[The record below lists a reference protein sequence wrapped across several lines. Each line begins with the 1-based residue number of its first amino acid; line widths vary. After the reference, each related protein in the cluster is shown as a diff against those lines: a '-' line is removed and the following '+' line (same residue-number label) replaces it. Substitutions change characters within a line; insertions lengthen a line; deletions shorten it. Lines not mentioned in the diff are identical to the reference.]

1 MTNQLTNKSKT
12 LLDLLNK
19 SGLTKEASQEIT
31 HKTLLDQNNLGKE
44 QTQDLHEGVE
54 GTLAD
59 TKAAENNSTE
69 TVPDLP
75 GVQDLNASGEE
86 GLRDRG
92 SSVETQTT
100 DGCPA
105 GTPAQEAKKMA
116 ADYRAAIAKLVAQKR
131 EQVKKASAENPTEA
145 PAEPEFMTGTAVLA
159 KWAALNQNSTEAD
172 IEDAKNDLLKLAS
185 TNPAFNVIKERIM
198 MRKMAEDIDALAE
211 AEGISPEQ
219 AAAELQAAA
228 DADPE
233 MGSELEDEAAGEA
246 LGELADAEAATGDL
260 MAGIDEMAANA
271 SANLGV
277 EVSPEDIMQAA
288 DEVVAM
294 AEEQGVE
301 PEAILQA
308 AIEQMQSAG
317 GEEDVSEEDMAAA
330 EEILAQAAEQGIS
343 PEEVISA
350 LSDDLGGEAAPAET
364 AAPEVAPEA
373 APAEEAPAEAHAEAP
388 AEGGSDDGGSD
399 EGSDEGESSEDKKD
413 DEGEK
418 DDDESEPAEKVASVQ
433 QKRASTDRAAYVQY
447 LRHLKK

>member
-31 HKTLLDQNNLGKE
+31 HKTLLDQTNLGKE

-54 GTLAD
+54 GVLAD
-59 TKAAENNSTE
+59 TKAAENKSTD

-75 GVQDLNASGEE
+75 GVQNLNASGEE
-86 GLRDRG
+86 GLRAEGR
-92 SSVETQTT
+92 SVDTQTT

-105 GTPAQEAKKMA
+105 GTPAQEVKSAS
-116 ADYRAAIAKLVAQKR
+116 DYRAAVAKLVAAKR
-131 EQVKKASAENPTEA
+131 EQVKQASAQNPTEA
-145 PAEPEFMTGTAVLA
+145 PAEAEFTTGTAVMA
-159 KWAALNQNSTEAD
+159 KFAALTQNSTEAD
-172 IEDAKNDLLKLAS
+172 IKAAQDELVKLAS
-185 TNPAFNVIKERIM
+185 TNPAFGVIKERIM

-211 AEGISPEQ
+211 AEGISPEE

-228 DADPE
+228 DANPE
-233 MGSELEDEAAGEA
+233 MGQELEDEATGEA
-246 LGELADAEAATGDL
+246 VADLADAEAATGDL
-260 MAGIDEMAANA
+260 MSGIDEMAANA

-277 EVSPEDIMQAA
+277 DVTPEDIMQAA

-308 AIEQMQSAG
+308 AIEQMQAAG

-350 LSDDLGGEAAPAET
+350 LSDDLGGGEEAAAE
-364 AAPEVAPEA
+364 
-373 APAEEAPAEAHAEAP
+373 APAEEAAPTEEAP
-388 AEGGSDDGGSD
+388 AE
-399 EGSDEGESSEDKKD
+399 EAKEDEGES
-413 DEGEK
+413 K

-447 LRHLKK
+447 LRHQK

>member
-1 MTNQLTNKSKT
+1 MTNQLKNKSKT
-12 LLDLLNK
+12 LLDLLAQ
-19 SGLTKEASQEIT
+19 SGLTKEAAQEIT
-31 HKTLLDQNNLGKE
+31 HKTLLDQTNIGKE

-54 GTLAD
+54 GVLAD
-59 TKAAENNSTE
+59 TKAAENKSTD

-86 GLRDRG
+86 GIRDEG
-92 SSVETQTT
+92 KSVETQTT
-100 DGCPA
+100 DGCDA

-116 ADYRAAIAKLVAQKR
+116 SDYRAAVASLVAAKR
-131 EQVKKASAENPTEA
+131 AQVKQASEQPKEQ
-145 PAEPEFMTGTAVLA
+145 EFTTGTAVMA
-159 KWAALNQNSTEAD
+159 KFAALTQNSTEAD
-172 IEDAKNDLLKLAS
+172 IEDAKQELLKLAS
-185 TNPAFNVIKERIM
+185 TNPAFGVIKERIM

-219 AAAELQAAA
+219 AAEELQAAA
-228 DADPE
+228 DANPE
-233 MGSELEDEAAGEA
+233 MGEELEDEATGEA
-246 LGELADAEAATGDL
+246 VADLADAEAATGDL

-350 LSDDLGGEAAPAET
+350 LSDDLGGEAAPAEA

-373 APAEEAPAEAHAEAP
+373 APAEETPAEAPAEAP
-388 AEGGSDDGGSD
+388 AEGGSDEGGSD